1 MKKIEQIKQAI
12 ANAEKRQSKLTM
24 EALNVPALSSLMLR
38 ALMNNLGAISTH
50 YMEHGVH
57 RGGLFCS
64 TIFNNENL
72 LTATAVDNFE
82 SDDISGEHAM
92 PDFMQNVKTCIPQSL
107 TNRFLLIR
115 RNSFD
120 VPSSQI
126 GAPIDLYLFD
136 ADHSEDSQCRA
147 LTHFISAMAE
157 EFIFCVDD
165 YDWPEVQMGTHRGII
180 ETEVDILFEHIFQGN
195 NHDNEGAWNGFYVAL
210 LKKKS

>member
-1 MKKIEQIKQAI
+1 MTKIEQIEQAI
-12 ANAEKRQSKLTM
+12 ANAGKRQSKLTP
-24 EALNVPALSSLMLR
+24 EALNIPALSSLMLR

-64 TIFNNENL
+64 TIFKNDNL
-72 LTATAVDNFE
+72 KSATAVDNFA
-82 SDDISGEHAM
+82 SDVTSGENAM
-92 PDFMQNVKTCIPQSL
+92 PDFLRNVKSCYPL
-107 TNRFLLIR
+107 PYNDVLIH
-115 RNSFD
+115 NDSFD
-120 VPSSQI
+120 FNVELI
-126 GAPIDLYLFD
+126 THPIDLYLFD

-147 LTHFISAMAE
+147 LTHFLSAMAD

-180 ETEVDILFEHIFQGN
+180 ETEVDILFEHTFQGN